1 MQKEEDN
8 LKGVLRPCQC
18 ENGGQC
24 FRGMHKAGE
33 ACDRTVFLTKA
44 SRHRICKGCRSE
56 KKKKGAASTGAGNEG
71 KSAKRAETQAAKTI
85 LQQHTQRG
93 QSVGFKRPIVL
104 SLEPPE
110 DAMWGQGGP
119 DSLVGLGTSPRLTPH
134 GVFTPGSG
142 MASFQPMLSREDST
156 GSMSARGG
164 ESFPLGSSG
173 MDMNNLPGDVV
184 VPGMAPVNYGQV
196 EMSDDNM
203 SEKVRKQPRRRISGS
218 GSKGDDYYYDEEGST
233 QAKRFKAEY
242 SESRAMSSH
251 LTTRSGD
258 QVQLLPCVC
267 TKGGFCH
274 RPQHGI
280 GKPCDSVCRIS
291 KNVRHRV
298 CKACRSV
305 GKRDARGRP
314 IYNVR
319 KVPAYMEADAGTREE
334 LYQQLQEEN
343 ARYQSLQHE
352 ATQTLGML
360 TNATV
365 EMTPRTHEKVKHE
378 VLKADED
385 GEAEALAIVEER
397 PIPIQTKDGQV
408 LMKRQVECPEGV
420 EGRDY
425 TDADERDLLSEVQHG
440 PMAVG
445 AKASSENS
453 SVDDDSGSTGTNG
466 TGSRTKTSMDDA
478 LLLLPGGR

>member
-1 MQKEEDN
+1 
-8 LKGVLRPCQC
+8 
-18 ENGGQC
+18 
-24 FRGMHKAGE
+24 MHKAGE

-56 KKKKGAASTGAGNEG
+56 KKKKGAASAGASDEGNVV
-71 KSAKRAETQAAKTI
+71 KRA
-85 LQQHTQRG
+85 QHTQRG

-119 DSLVGLGTSPRLTPH
+119 DSLVGLGTSPRLAPH
-134 GVFTPGSG
+134 GVFTTGSG

-156 GSMSARGG
+156 GSMSARGS
-164 ESFPLGSSG
+164 ESFPLGGSG
-173 MDMNNLPGDVV
+173 MDMNNFPGDMV

-203 SEKVRKQPRRRISGS
+203 SEKVRKQPRRTSAS
-218 GSKGDDYYYDEEGST
+218 SSKGDDYYYDEDGST

-314 IYNVR
+314 IFSVR

-334 LYQQLQEEN
+334 LYHQQQEEN

-365 EMTPRTHEKVKHE
+365 DMTPRTHEKVKRE

-385 GEAEALAIVEER
+385 GEAEALAIVEEQ
-397 PIPIQTKDGQV
+397 PIPIQTRDGQV
-408 LMKRQVECPEGV
+408 LMKRQVECPEVV

-445 AKASSENS
+445 ANASSENS
-453 SVDDDSGSTGTNG
+453 SVDGDSSSTGTNG
-466 TGSRTKTSMDDA
+466 TGSRTKTSVDDA
-478 LLLLPGGR
+478 LLLLPVGR